1 MAAEPKPSGWARA
14 YAEWFD
20 DRSVVENYRHRP
32 AYPPELFT
40 FLAALVGSSAAVLDA
55 GCGPGDLARP
65 LAPLVGR
72 VDAVD
77 LSPRMI
83 AEGRGREGGEAPNLA
98 WLTGAIEE
106 VELRGPYDLVL
117 AGDSVHW
124 FDWPVAM
131 PRLRDEL
138 APGGQFAIV
147 VRRWFESAAI
157 WDRLLPIYGL
167 YGANPDFRP
176 LDPIVELEDRK
187 LFARQA
193 EHATDPSAWRPT
205 VAEIL
210 GCLHSQ
216 NGFDPER
223 MGADA
228 VAAFDTE
235 IESAFRGL
243 VDDGAVTSRD
253 DRFELEMRAIV
264 VWGTP
269 GG

>member
-1 MAAEPKPSGWARA
+1 MEPKPRGWARA

-20 DRSVVENYRHRP
+20 DRSVVENYQYRP

-40 FLAALVGSSAAVLDA
+40 FLAALAGSSGAVLDA

-83 AEGRGREGGEAPNLA
+83 AEGRGREGGEASNLE
-98 WLTGAIEE
+98 WLAGAIEE

-138 APGGQFAIV
+138 APGGHLAIV

-157 WDRLLPIYGL
+157 WERLLPIYGRF
-167 YGANPDFRP
+167 GANPDFRP
-176 LDPIVELEDRK
+176 LDPIVELENRG
-187 LFARQA
+187 LFARQG

-205 VAEIL
+205 IGEIL

-235 IESAFRGL
+235 IEDAFQRL
-243 VDDGAVTSRD
+243 VESGVVAEHDG
-253 DRFELEMRAIV
+253 RFELGMRAVV

-269 GG
+269 GS

>member
-1 MAAEPKPSGWARA
+1 MEPKPRGWARA
-14 YAEWFD
+14 YAEWFN

-32 AYPPELFT
+32 AYPPELFA
-40 FLAALVGSSAAVLDA
+40 FLAALAGSSGTVLDA

-65 LAPLVGR
+65 LAPLVR
-72 VDAVD
+72 SVDAVD

-83 AEGRGREGGEAPNLA
+83 AEGRGREGGRAANLA

-106 VELRGPYDLVL
+106 VELRGPYDVVL

-138 APGGQFAIV
+138 APGGHLAVV

-157 WDRLLPIYGL
+157 WERLLPIYGRF
-167 YGANPDFRP
+167 GANPDFRP
-176 LDPIVELEDRK
+176 LDPIVELENRG
-187 LFARQA
+187 LFARQG
-193 EHATDPSAWRPT
+193 EHATDRSAWRPT
-205 VAEIL
+205 IDEIV

-216 NGFDPER
+216 NGFDRER
-223 MGADA
+223 MGAVA
-228 VAAFDTE
+228 VARFDTE
-235 IESAFRGL
+235 IEKAFQSL
-243 VDDGAVTSRD
+243 VGEGVVIEDDG
-253 DRFELEMRAIV
+253 RFELEMRAVV

>member
-1 MAAEPKPSGWARA
+1 MEPKPRGWARA

-32 AYPPELFT
+32 AYPPELFA
-40 FLAALVGSSAAVLDA
+40 FLAALAGLAGVVLDA

-83 AEGRGREGGEAPNLA
+83 AEGRGREGGAASNIA
-98 WLTGAIEE
+98 WLTGAIED

-138 APGGQFAIV
+138 APGGHLAIV

-157 WDRLLPIYGL
+157 WDRLLPIYNRF
-167 YGANPDFRP
+167 GANPDFRP
-176 LDPIVELEDRK
+176 LDPIVELETRG
-187 LFARQA
+187 LFTRQG
-193 EHATDPSAWRPT
+193 EHATDPSALATNRRGDPR
-205 VAEIL
+205 L
-210 GCLHSQ
+210 PP
-216 NGFDPER
+216 FPER
-223 MGADA
+223 LRSRADGRRRG
-228 VAAFDTE
+228 
-235 IESAFRGL
+235 RGL
-243 VDDGAVTSRD
+243 RYRDRECLPRPRRRWGSHLRD
-253 DRFELEMRAIV
+253 DRFELEMRAVV